1 MKKYLVALAA
11 ILCAVCAAP
20 AIAQESWKRA
30 DSAHFTVYSDADE
43 GVLVDYTR
51 RLEKFDGLLR
61 FWFDKP
67 TRPDEAKLT
76 VYLLDDSRNVGK
88 LLGSRYVAGFY
99 TASAE
104 ATFAVAPRDRGEMDG
119 QHVLFREYAHHFMYR
134 HFSAPV
140 PAWLREG
147 FAEFLG
153 TVEFSDDGRW
163 TYGALAEHR
172 SPELRRNKDI
182 EIQKLMGWPHKD
194 SPYVIYGF
202 YGWSWALTHMLYMD
216 EDRGARIGHYLD
228 RLSAGEETLEA
239 AEAVFGNLEH
249 LERRLERY
257 VTKKMDYAVSS
268 DPFAWSDEVSLAPVD
283 PAQVR
288 MIEYTLRRRGGH
300 DREDTRDD
308 LLAYA
313 ETGPTPAEALAE
325 EAMRELDIE
334 SSERWKYM
342 KKHDDAMEAPYFVK
356 AEALADR
363 ALALDPANYRANI
376 VKGRILSRRLMES
389 RDTDAQAWK
398 VARRHFQI
406 ANRTD
411 PTNVEALF
419 RFARSYVYEGREGEM
434 MHDAYIAAFKNAPQV
449 TQYRIW
455 LAYDFARLGDFDT
468 ALGLIR
474 PLSSD
479 PHYPKL
485 GRKVVERI
493 EAMRESGA
501 KFPELDYD
509 DEYDGEDE
517 EDDA

>member
-1 MKKYLVALAA
+1 VKKYFVALVA
-11 ILCAVCAAP
+11 ILSTVCAGP
-20 AIAQESWKRA
+20 AFAQEEWKRA
-30 DSAHFTVYSDADE
+30 ESAHFTVYSDADE
-43 GVLVDYTR
+43 VVLVDYTK

-67 TRPDEAKLT
+67 TRPAEQKLT
-76 VYLLDDSRNVGK
+76 VYLLDHSRNVGK
-88 LLGSRYVAGFY
+88 LLGSRRVAGFY
-99 TASAE
+99 MANAE
-104 ATFAVAPRDRGEMDG
+104 ASFAVAPRDRGKMDG
-119 QHVLFREYAHHFMYR
+119 QHILFHEYAHHFMYR

-172 SPELRRNKDI
+172 SWELRRNKDI
-182 EIQKLMGWPHKD
+182 EIQKLIGWPRKE
-194 SPYVIYGF
+194 SPYVISGF

-216 EDRGARIGHYLD
+216 EDRGARIGYYLD
-228 RLSAGEETLEA
+228 RLSAGEDSLEA

-257 VTKKMDYAVSS
+257 VNKKMEYAVSS
-268 DPFAWSDEVSLAPVD
+268 DPFAWSDEVAVSSVD
-283 PAQVR
+283 PERAR
-288 MIEYTLRRRGGH
+288 MIELTLRRRAGH
-300 DREDTRDD
+300 EREDTRDD

-313 ETGPTPAEALAE
+313 ETGPRPAEALAE
-325 EAMRELDIE
+325 AAMTELDIE
-334 SSERWKYM
+334 SSERWKYK
-342 KKHDDAMEAPYFVK
+342 KKHDDAMGTPYFVE

-363 ALALDPANYRANI
+363 ALAIDPANYRANI
-376 VKGRILSRRLMES
+376 VKGRILSRRLVES
-389 RDTDAQAWK
+389 HNTDAAAWK
-398 VARRHFQI
+398 AARWYFQM
-406 ANRTD
+406 ANRTN

-434 MHDAYIAAFKNAPQV
+434 MHDAYIAAFQSAPQV

-455 LAYDFARLGDFDT
+455 LAYDFARLGDYDT
-468 ALGLIR
+468 ALGLVR

-493 EAMRESGA
+493 EAMRASGA
-501 KFPELDYD
+501 RFPQLDYD
-509 DEYDGEDE
+509 DEYEGEEADE
-517 EDDA
+517 